1 MGNGGTGDRVL
12 RQEFEIASA
21 GGRTVRGDMYGAAGA
36 TNGVVICHGFKG
48 FARWGAWP
56 ALAEAL
62 NAKGLN
68 AIAFDF
74 SGSGVGADRESF
86 TELGGFAA
94 NTYRR
99 ELEDLKAVIDHATAR
114 GWVSRNCGLFGHSR
128 GGATAIF
135 FAADSDRV
143 RCLVTW
149 AAIATIERWSE
160 EQIRDWNARGYT
172 EVANSRTRQV
182 MRIDR
187 TALDECKRES
197 CAGLNVERAAERIRA
212 RWMII
217 HGTAD
222 DVVPV
227 GDAHKLAKANS
238 RGDHGMVAEFRLIDG
253 ASHTFGATHPMGE
266 PPEHLKDVIRETADF
281 FAREL
286 A

>member
-1 MGNGGTGDRVL
+1 MRH
-12 RQEFEIASA
+12 EFDIASL
-21 GGRTVRGDMYGAAGA
+21 GGRTVRGDVYAVDGAK
-36 TNGVVICHGFKG
+36 NGVIICHGFKG

-56 ALAEAL
+56 ALAAAL

-74 SGSGVGADRESF
+74 SGSGVGVDRESF
-86 TELGGFAA
+86 TALDAFAA

-99 ELEDLKAVIDHATAR
+99 ELEDLKSVVDYATTQ

-143 RCLVTW
+143 CCVVTW

-160 EQIRDWNARGYT
+160 DQIRDWKTRGYI
-172 EVANSRTRQV
+172 EIVNSRTGQV
-182 MRIDR
+182 MRIDK
-187 TALDECKRES
+187 TALEECERES

-212 RWMII
+212 RWLII

-227 GDAHKLAKANS
+227 SDAHKLAKANS
-238 RGDHGMVAEFRLIDG
+238 HGDHGMVAELRLIEG
-253 ASHTFGATHPMGE
+253 ASHTFGATHPMTEVPE
-266 PPEHLKDVIRETADF
+266 PLKGVIRETADF

-286 A
+286 G